1 MADKPK
7 REVPTFDERTE
18 LELDHLSA
26 VTPEDIQ
33 RAAQQWTQ
41 DAPAQYRG
49 LLGSVPQPTPK
60 GKPPQQP

>member
-26 VTPEDIQ
+26 IVPEDLLKAQ
-33 RAAQQWTQ
+33 RAWEA
-41 DAPAQYRG
+41 DAPRQYKG
-49 LLGSVPQPTPK
+49 LLGKVPQPQPK
-60 GKPPQQP
+60 GKPPP